1 MRSCLLLHDNFV
13 KKYCDLVGDHVVY
26 PELGVPVREAGGAGG
41 HEGGGGGA
49 AGVGVVHD
57 EPVVVGV
64 AVELRRHRGLEP
76 DQHRL

>member
-1 MRSCLLLHDNFV
+1 M
-13 KKYCDLVGDHVVY
+13 YLVGDHVVY
-26 PELGVPVREAGGAGG
+26 PELGVPVGEAGGARG

-49 AGVGVVHD
+49 AGVGVIHD

>member
-1 MRSCLLLHDNFV
+1 M
-13 KKYCDLVGDHVVY
+13 YLVGDHVVY

-64 AVELRRHRGLEP
+64 AVELRSDGPLEP
-76 DQHRL
+76 VDYLAVLPGPARQTAG